1 MGYLL
6 TEGMLW
12 ECSARL
18 RCWGAGRAAPG
29 AEGQRAHP
37 FARLHLKHRV
47 GHEEELLLPGH
58 ERLCARK
65 FVDVLAA
72 VVYLVLFLVTRVAS
86 WVEVNL
92 PQHRRLLL
100 VGLYITWTRTF

>member
-1 MGYLL
+1 
-6 TEGMLW
+6 
-12 ECSARL
+12 
-18 RCWGAGRAAPG
+18 
-29 AEGQRAHP
+29 
-37 FARLHLKHRV
+37 LKHRV

-86 WVEVNL
+86 WVEVAGVVEVDISGNANGESMET
-92 PQHRRLLL
+92 LLL
-100 VGLYITWTRTF
+100 SSMRLALRFSLRGLTFTNPKWVYIHWCKT